1 MPELEFSWADESFL
15 RAMHKEA
22 QKNGGGGCT
31 VSVRS
36 EEGKILSLRV
46 DADGS
51 YSLSP
56 RDEGD
61 SILRVK
67 EVIRLAYSKA
77 NVIP

>member
-46 DADGS
+46 DAEGVMF
-51 YSLSP
+51 LSP
-56 RDEGD
+56 AFPDP
-61 SILRVK
+61 IFYIK